1 MILVFKFERKLIN
14 KKKNQMNEKKITED
28 LKYKFHVH

>member
-14 KKKNQMNEKKITED
+14 QKKKNQMNEKKMTED
-28 LKYKFHVH
+28 L